1 VDQLCELLLQSARR
15 NHRALKG
22 VEARPASFGAR
33 EEKKFGSA
41 WLNVGCDV
49 VEELAAN
56 GLLAFSKTAAQGH
69 RPAPAR
75 LF

>member
-22 VEARPASFGAR
+22 VDGAAGELRRARR
-33 EEKKFGSA
+33 EEV
-41 WLNVGCDV
+41 WLRVANVGCDV

-56 GLLAFSKTAAQGH
+56 GLLAFSKTAALGH